1 MKSAEKNPTMQFL
14 LHIYIYGYGFGYI
27 YVYKY
32 IYIVIILF
40 PCFFQAQF
48 QGIRQGT
55 HVVGGGKE
63 EMEGEETAA
72 VHSSSHLT
80 PIFYTDGMHPVTV
93 STI

>member
-1 MKSAEKNPTMQFL
+1 MGMGLIISTCIN
-14 LHIYIYGYGFGYI
+14 I
-27 YVYKY
+27 Y

-40 PCFFQAQF
+40 LCFLQAQF

-55 HVVGGGKE
+55 RVVGGGKE
-63 EMEGEETAA
+63 EMEGQETAA
-72 VHSSSHLT
+72 VHSSSRLT